1 MEKIIIHDEATNLE
15 EADLEVHQVCH
26 SSHGSN
32 STYVIQVGFIKS
44 LKLNL
49 FFFGKVDRVPAVKAI
64 EFKSRILY
72 RIEKLET
79 LSSTS
84 SKLFVL
90 RRFLVDCVRNKLKS
104 WQRRLSFP
112 ATSNCW
118 RN

>member
-15 EADLEVHQVCH
+15 EADLEVHQVCP

-32 STYVIQVGFIKS
+32 STYVILVGFIKS

-49 FFFGKVDRVPAVKAI
+49 FFFGKVDRVPVEAI

-90 RRFLVDCVRNKLKS
+90 RLLLVDYVRNKLKS
-104 WQRRLSFP
+104 WLRRLSFP